1 MTDHKPKKF
10 PITALVILILAA
22 IAALVYY
29 ALGGTFKSTKSTQRV
44 LINHTL
50 PEVGDEPL
58 KPSKSIEDWVTYE
71 GDFFTLKHPKDWKNK
86 SDPKQSW
93 IVFGPMTTDDY
104 YIVASDIDLNNKTVE
119 SFYENYD
126 SSGVPEVFSIDG
138 HHAIFA
144 THPPRDSQ
152 SYQYPFEQVV
162 FIDKV
167 KELITPGA
175 TYKKPTI
182 EEGVLAIYAYAK
194 RKDLLQNYE
203 FDFKT
208 ILSTLTFTPLR

>member
-1 MTDHKPKKF
+1 MPAIKKF
-10 PITALVILILAA
+10 PLAA
-22 IAALVYY
+22 LIVLIIVALAALVYY
-29 ALGGTFKSTKSTQRV
+29 ALGGTFKSQKPTQRV
-44 LINHTL
+44 LIDHTL
-50 PEVGDEPL
+50 PEIGDEPL
-58 KPSKSIEDWVTYE
+58 KPAKSTADWVTYE

-93 IVFGPMTTDDY
+93 IVFGPVSTDDY
-104 YIVASDIDLNNKTVE
+104 YIVTCCIDLNNKTAE
-119 SFYENYD
+119 SFYENYNSTD
-126 SSGVPEVFSIDG
+126 VKETFSIDG

-175 TYKKPTI
+175 TYKKSTI

-194 RKDLLQNYE
+194 TENLLQNHE

-208 ILSTLTFTPLR
+208 ILSTVKFIK